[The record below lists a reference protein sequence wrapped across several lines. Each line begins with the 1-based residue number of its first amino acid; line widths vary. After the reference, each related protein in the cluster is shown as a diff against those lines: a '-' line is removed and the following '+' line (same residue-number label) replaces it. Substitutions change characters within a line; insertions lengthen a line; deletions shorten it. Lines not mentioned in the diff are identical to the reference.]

1 MSHLSTIR
9 AFQSILTTYRFGEAA
24 SFPEEFAIKRFLK
37 KMEVPDVKLADER
50 KQRCFR
56 DWADFD
62 ASLKIPHLL
71 PGNWYKARQT
81 MHQWCTSFRLAP
93 VVFTNGSEATSTRGL
108 NSLESKLMRSRWECT
123 PDCFDLWA
131 ETAYETLAI
140 KRAVRSR
147 FAAFMKHEAVAI
159 RAFHRESYRRFSALP
174 HPERVRMCF
183 KRTLACVTA
192 VREAS
197 RFSSVRKNNEKDRP
211 IDLQPLCN
219 MLVQR
224 RVGNGFR
231 NLLRDQG
238 VDLDNLAT
246 EHRSRIRNRGVAT
259 IDLKNAS
266 DSIHIDLVRFM
277 LPKRVFDFISRSRTC
292 FTEGL
297 DGQYYLTNKVSSMG
311 NGFTFELMTVI
322 LRALGLQH
330 DNSFSVFGDDIIVVN
345 EQAEALIEDLTSVG
359 FLVNDD
365 KSFIRS
371 PFRESCG
378 GNYHD
383 DFGYIESYDFEYPLS
398 IHDCVVLNN
407 KAYALALKYPQFKKL
422 SALLL
427 RAVPPALHGPAHVL
441 PDVGDGRQG
450 YNQQIKLSATFWSS
464 RPGGESWSDDHVRRV
479 LLSLHLHPPAFK
491 LVKGFKWVPKNAS
504 KRVDVIAMRRHTGKY
519 FMYLHA
525 NRRTDDVIE
534 GCGSWQEVAFLSDGR
549 SLLRFKALRE
559 IELLPA

>member
-1 MSHLSTIR
+1 MTYLSTIR
-9 AFQSILTTYRFGEAA
+9 AFQKILTTYRFGEPA
-24 SFPEEFAIKRFLK
+24 SFPEAFAIKRYLK
-37 KMEVPDVKLADER
+37 KMEIPDVKAADVR
-50 KQRCFR
+50 KQKCFA
-56 DWADFD
+56 DWAEFD

-81 MHQWCTSFRLAP
+81 MHDWCSSFRLAP
-93 VVFTNGSEATSTRGL
+93 VAFTNGSEATSTKGL

-140 KRAVRSR
+140 RRAVRSR
-147 FAAFMKHEAVAI
+147 FAAFMQHDVVAI
-159 RAFHRESYRRFSALP
+159 RKFHQESYRKFASQP
-174 HPERVRMCF
+174 HPTRVMLCF
-183 KRTLACVTA
+183 KRTLACLTS
-192 VREAS
+192 VRDAS
-197 RFSSVRKNNEKDRP
+197 RFSTVRKNNEKDRP

-231 NLLRDQG
+231 NLLRGQG
-238 VDLDNLAT
+238 VDLDSLAD
-246 EHRSRIRNRGVAT
+246 EHRKRIKNRGIST

-266 DSIHIDLVRFM
+266 DSIHIDLVRFI
-277 LPKRVFDFISRSRTC
+277 LPKRVFDYISRSRTV

-330 DNSFSVFGDDIIVVN
+330 DASFSVFGDDIIVSD
-345 EQAEALIEDLTSVG
+345 QYAESLIADLTAVG
-359 FLVNDD
+359 FLVNGD

-383 DFGYIESYDFEYPLS
+383 DHGYIESYDFEFPLT

-407 KAYALALKYPQFKKL
+407 KAYALAKRYPQFKRL
-422 SALLL
+422 STLLL
-427 RAVPPALHGPAHVL
+427 RAVPRALHGPAYVI
-441 PDVGDGRQG
+441 PDVDGRQG
-450 YNQQIKLSATFWSS
+450 YNQQIKLSTTFWSNS
-464 RPGGESWSDDHVRRV
+464 QGGEAWSDNHVRRV
-479 LLSLHLHPPAFK
+479 LRSLHLDPDTFK
-491 LVKGFKWVPKNAS
+491 LVKGFKWVAKNAS
-504 KRVDVIAMRRHTGKY
+504 KRVDVISMRRHTGKY

-525 NRRTDDVIE
+525 NRRTEDVIE
-534 GCGSWQEVAFLSDGR
+534 GCGSWQEVAFLSDGS
-549 SLLRFKALRE
+549 SLLRFKSLRDV
-559 IELLPA
+559 ELPLV